1 MPVDFNREIED
12 RLKRVFDPCSVAAGA
27 PLSIY
32 DMGLVERWTLD
43 REGTLRVT
51 LCVTFGA
58 CTMFPHFV
66 RGAEETLEG
75 LPDVRRVVVEIDH
88 TIEWSASR
96 MTAYARSF
104 LAARRGARIFGGEA
118 PQPRQWQKMQRVM
131 SVGTGRTPSEPFVQ
145 P

>member
-1 MPVDFNREIED
+1 M
-12 RLKRVFDPCSVAAGA
+12 KRVYDPCSVAAGA

-66 RGAEETLEG
+66 RGAEETLAG
-75 LPDVRRVVVEIDH
+75 LPDVRRILVEIDH
-88 TIEWSASR
+88 TIEWSPSR
-96 MTAYARSF
+96 MTGYARSF
-104 LAARRGARIFGGEA
+104 LAVRRREPLFGGEA
-118 PQPRQWQKMQRVM
+118 PRPRQWQKMQQVASAR
-131 SVGTGRTPSEPFVQ
+131 TGRTPPEPLVQ